1 MRKTIFGAL
10 LLAAFCCPAMGAAPQ
25 DDLHPFV
32 RGSWQQLVKAHQGK
46 PVVVHFWG
54 LTCGPCL
61 AELPNWTAERK
72 KRPDLDLVL
81 VDSSPFGDDPN
92 EVRTALKKD
101 GLLNAENWLFADS
114 FEERL
119 RYEID
124 SHWHGEMPSTLMV
137 DPDGKVTAVTGLMNF
152 TQLNSWLDKQAK
164 QKRPNGPT

>member
-1 MRKTIFGAL
+1 MRKAIFGAL
-10 LLAAFCCPAMGAAPQ
+10 LLAAFCSPAMGAAPQ

-46 PVVVHFWG
+46 PIVVHFWG

-101 GLLNAENWLFADS
+101 SLLNAENWLFADS

-124 SHWHGEMPSTLMV
+124 PHWHGEMPYTLMIGSRRQGYV
-137 DPDGKVTAVTGLMNF
+137 GHRADEFRAIE
-152 TQLNSWLDKQAK
+152 
-164 QKRPNGPT
+164 

>member
-1 MRKTIFGAL
+1 MRKTFFGAL
-10 LLAAFCCPAMGAAPQ
+10 LLAAICSPALGAAAENT
-25 DDLHPFV
+25 LHPFV
-32 RGSWQQLVKAHQGK
+32 RGSWQQLVKAHHGK
-46 PVVVHFWG
+46 TIVVHFWG

-92 EVRTALKKD
+92 QVRGALQKD
-101 GLLNAENWLFADS
+101 NLLNAENWLFADS

-124 SHWHGEMPSTLMV
+124 PHWHGEMPYTLMIGR
-137 DPDGKVTAVTGLMNF
+137 DGKVASVTGLMNF
-152 TQLNSWLDKQAK
+152 TQLNGWLDKEAK
-164 QKRPNGPT
+164 KAS